1 MQKNIVQT
9 GIERLVADPSV
20 SKIVKGKRLGL
31 LANPA
36 SVNRDL
42 EHSRDLL
49 AQAFPGHLKALFS
62 PQHGFFSEKQDN
74 MIASSDIRDPF
85 LKIPIFSLYGPRRIP
100 EQDMLD
106 LIDTLIIDLQDVG
119 TRVYTFIYT
128 MALCLEA
135 ARKYGKEVVVLD
147 RPNPIGGNQ
156 AEGNCLN
163 ADYTSFV
170 GMYPI
175 PMRHGLTVGEIARLF
190 NEHFEI
196 GCNLTVVPMS
206 GWKRDMYF
214 SDTSLPWVIP
224 SPNLPTPASALV
236 YPGQVLWEGTN
247 ISEGR
252 GTALPF
258 ELFGAPFIKPAFLKD
273 LSEQV
278 EYPGVHLRCAG
289 FEPTS
294 NKWQGTLCYGFQLH
308 VTDPMRFRP
317 YKTTLSLLQTVLK
330 AYPEEFE
337 WKKPPY
343 EYEYEKLPI
352 DLIIGDQEI
361 RKAIESFEDIES
373 IEERWVDELKEFEEI
388 RKTYLLYE

>member
-1 MQKNIVQT
+1 MQKNMVQT
-9 GIERLVADPSV
+9 GIERLLSDPSV

-36 SVNRDL
+36 SVNRNFQ
-42 EHSRDLL
+42 HSRDLL
-49 AQAFPGHLKALFS
+49 AQAFPSRLKALFS

-74 MIASSDIRDPF
+74 MIASSDIIDPF

-100 EQDMLD
+100 EQEMLE

-135 ARKYGKEVVVLD
+135 ALKYGKEVVVLD

-156 AEGNCLN
+156 IEGNCLN
-163 ADYTSFV
+163 TDYASFV

-175 PMRHGLTVGEIARLF
+175 PMRHSLTVGEIARLF

-206 GWKRDMYF
+206 GWKRYMYF

-308 VTDPMRFRP
+308 VTDPLRFRP
-317 YKTTLSLLQTVLK
+317 YKTTLSLLQAVLK

-361 RKAIESFEDIES
+361 RNAIESFEDIES
-373 IEERWVDELKEFEEI
+373 IEERWADELKEFEEI
-388 RKTYLLYE
+388 RKEYFLY

>member
-1 MQKNIVQT
+1 MQKNMVQT
-9 GIERLVADPSV
+9 GIERLVTDLSV

-49 AQAFPGHLKALFS
+49 AHAFPGQLKALFS

-74 MIASSDIRDPF
+74 MIASSDIIDPF

-100 EQDMLD
+100 EQEMLE
-106 LIDTLIIDLQDVG
+106 LVDTLIIDLQDVG

-135 ARKYGKEVVVLD
+135 AREYGKEVVVLD
-147 RPNPIGGNQ
+147 RPNPIGGNLI
-156 AEGNCLN
+156 EGNCLN
-163 ADYTSFV
+163 TDYTSFV

-190 NEHFEI
+190 NEHFGI

-214 SDTSLPWVIP
+214 SNTSLPWVIP

-308 VTDPMRFRP
+308 VTDPLRFRP
-317 YKTTLSLLQTVLK
+317 YKTTLSLLQAVLK

-337 WKKPPY
+337 WKSPPY

-373 IEERWVDELKEFEEI
+373 IEERWADELKEFEKI
-388 RKTYLLYE
+388 RKEYFLY

>member
-1 MQKNIVQT
+1 MVQT
-9 GIERLVADPSV
+9 GIERLVTDPSV
-20 SKIVKGKRLGL
+20 SKIVTGKRLGL

-36 SVNRDL
+36 SVNRNFQ
-42 EHSRDLL
+42 HSRDLL

-74 MIASSDIRDPF
+74 MIASSDIIDPF

-100 EQDMLD
+100 EQEMLE

-156 AEGNCLN
+156 VEGNCLN
-163 ADYTSFV
+163 TDYTSFV

-175 PMRHGLTVGEIARLF
+175 PMRPGLTVGEIARLF
-190 NEHFEI
+190 NEHFGI

-214 SDTSLPWVIP
+214 SATSLPWVIP

-278 EYPGVHLRCAG
+278 AYPGVHLRCAG

-308 VTDPMRFRP
+308 VTDPMRFQP
-317 YKTTLSLLQTVLK
+317 YKTTLSLLQAVLK

-352 DLIIGDQEI
+352 DLIIGDKKI
-361 RKAIESFEDIES
+361 REAIESFEDIES
-373 IEERWVDELKEFEEI
+373 IEEQWADELKEFEEI
-388 RKTYLLYE
+388 RKEYFLY